1 MTIPQ
6 ARAIL
11 ERVAGEYGYTT
22 EQLVSPGRRSTLAK
36 AKRVATQQISEG
48 TGMSSEEIAE
58 VMGCDATTIRHRLR
72 RCRTIE
78 QEKTQ

>member
-6 ARAIL
+6 AQAIV
-11 ERVAGEYGYTT
+11 ERVAQEYGYRP
-22 EQLVSPGRRSTLAK
+22 EQLVSPGRKTTLAK
-36 AKRVATQQISEG
+36 AKREATRMISEE

-72 RCRTIE
+72 RCRA
-78 QEKTQ
+78 